1 MTVLIDTLFMLRQ
14 NGSIFFPAFFNWED
28 AAVYFPDTA
37 KLAEYVLNDS
47 GCMFTGTDRQIGA
60 IPWFYGQVIDA
71 SGGRLV
77 G

>member
-1 MTVLIDTLFMLRQ
+1 MLSDTLFMLRL
-14 NGSIFFPAFFNWED
+14 NGSIFFHAFFHWED
-28 AAVYFPDTA
+28 DAVYFPDTA

-60 IPWFYGQVIDA
+60 IPLFYGQVINA